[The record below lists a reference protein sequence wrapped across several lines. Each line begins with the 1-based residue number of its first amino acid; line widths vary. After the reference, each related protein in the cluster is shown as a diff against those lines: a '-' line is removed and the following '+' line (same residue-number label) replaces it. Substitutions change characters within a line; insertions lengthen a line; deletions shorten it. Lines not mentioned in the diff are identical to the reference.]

1 MNISTL
7 LADPEALCAKLIVPE
22 KNSITLI
29 VRAVQ
34 ARPQCPKCRQPST
47 RQHSR
52 YQRAI
57 ADLPW
62 HGVRVRLQ
70 LQTRRFFC
78 LNDLCAQR
86 IFCERLPK
94 VVAAYGRRTL
104 RLNETLT
111 LIGFALGGEAGA
123 RAAKRIGLVVS
134 GDTLLRRIRQFA
146 LREVAT
152 PRVLGVD
159 DWAKRKGHSYGTLLV
174 DLEKRSP
181 LELLPDREAE
191 TLAAWLRAH
200 PGVEVITRDRAPA
213 YAEGI
218 RMGAPQ
224 ALQIADR
231 WHLLKNLSETV
242 KQLLDRHR
250 ELIPKLRISGTKA
263 SEEVHYEPKLLRPL
277 ASYVAWRW
285 KKGERDVRRLWREVS
300 AAGVRV
306 SRKDFDEFIDR
317 LRAGLKIPLPR
328 RKRKV
333 RPLYRRPSSHKVTR
347 LLMLSSEKLTLTE
360 REYLD
365 ELRHDCPPAQEAQ
378 LLAQGFMQ
386 MIHERKAEGFDQ
398 WIKHVR
404 QSNLPELKSF
414 GAGLL
419 RDRSAV
425 TAAMKHEWSN
435 GQVEGQITRLKLL
448 KRQMYGRAKLDLL
461 RVRVLHGV

>member
-1 MNISTL
+1 
-7 LADPEALCAKLIVPE
+7 
-22 KNSITLI
+22 
-29 VRAVQ
+29 
-34 ARPQCPKCRQPST
+34 
-47 RQHSR
+47 
-52 YQRAI
+52 
-57 ADLPW
+57 
-62 HGVRVRLQ
+62 
-70 LQTRRFFC
+70 
-78 LNDLCAQR
+78 
-86 IFCERLPK
+86 
-94 VVAAYGRRTL
+94 
-104 RLNETLT
+104 LNETLT

-123 RAAKRIGLVVS
+123 RAAKRVGLMVS

-146 LREVAT
+146 LREVET

-191 TLAAWLRAH
+191 TLATWLRAH
-200 PGVEVITRDRAPA
+200 PGVEVVTRDRAPA

-218 RMGAPQ
+218 RKGAPQ

-231 WHLLKNLSETV
+231 WHLLKNLSDTV

-250 ELIPKLRISGTKA
+250 ELIPKLRISGTKV
-263 SEEVHYEPKLLRPL
+263 SEEEQYEPKLFRPL
-277 ASYVAWRW
+277 ANYVALRW
-285 KKGERDVRRLWREVS
+285 KKSDRDVRRLWREVS

-306 SRKDFDEFIDR
+306 SRQDFDEFIDR
-317 LRAGLKIPLPR
+317 LRAGLNIPLPR

-333 RPLYRRPSSHKVTR
+333 RSLYRRPSSHEVTR
-347 LLMLSSEKLTLTE
+347 LLMLSSEKLSAVE

-365 ELRHDCPPAQEAQ
+365 KLRHDCPEARETQ

-386 MIHERKAEGFDQ
+386 MIHERKAEGFNQ

-461 RVRVLHGV
+461 RARVLHAV